1 MRINKVILSLI
12 LMCIG
17 LPTVA
22 SNPDDLSQETTDS
35 VFVAQN
41 ATEIFCSLPKHIL
54 ELIPTRLRRDM
65 TDYYLQA
72 DSIHKVT
79 NNLGGTSH
87 LIDLTDDYLKVQ
99 VTDVSTMEIKMLPF
113 KEQQIAAVVYTV
125 CGEAAD
131 SKISFIDE
139 YAQELKSEKFFK
151 APQLKDFFSIPRGS
165 LTTMKEIEQM
175 VGFCTI
181 EYRLNAS
188 DNSLHA
194 YLTIDKHINQ
204 DDYNI
209 IKLFMLDS
217 LVYDWNGKK
226 YIKRKQ

>member
-41 ATEIFCSLPKHIL
+41 ATEIFCSLPKQIL

-65 TDYYLQA
+65 TDYYLQ
-72 DSIHKVT
+72 
-79 NNLGGTSH
+79 
-87 LIDLTDDYLKVQ
+87 
-99 VTDVSTMEIKMLPF
+99 
-113 KEQQIAAVVYTV
+113 
-125 CGEAAD
+125 AD